1 MIGVL
6 AIAAQLS
13 IVAHAPDTA
22 STCEAIE
29 ISVAVSAPG
38 RVAPTIIAPALAP
51 FDILRSSSVPH
62 VTYDAQG
69 AGTVT
74 AEYRYLLTTDRIGSF
89 TSRG

>member
-6 AIAAQLS
+6 AFAAQLS

-29 ISVAVSAPG
+29 ISVAVRAAG
-38 RVAPTIIAPALAP
+38 RAVPAVIAPSLAP

-62 VTYDAQG
+62 VT
-69 AGTVT
+69 
-74 AEYRYLLTTDRIGSF
+74 
-89 TSRG
+89 